1 MCENSMTMLELK
13 RANVVKGTNMGLSK
27 ETITEQLNS
36 FNNLLS
42 FEVIKEATELTEEE
56 IKAIEWIKS
65 IVVR

>member
-1 MCENSMTMLELK
+1 MEL
-13 RANVVKGTNMGLSK
+13 TK
-27 ETITEQLNS
+27 ETITEQLDS

-42 FEVIKEATELTEEE
+42 FEFIKEATELTEEE